1 MKKKFL
7 TFILSICFI
16 IPCMFMFS
24 ACSTTTPA
32 DIEFKVENGYI
43 QYYDGSNWN
52 NLIAIEELEGEDGDD
67 ADIWTIGN
75 DGYWYK
81 NGSKTNRKATGDIGA
96 NGNGIKS
103 IAPSTDPA
111 KTNATQTTYIITLDD
126 NSTYE
131 FVVKNGTNGNTPTI
145 SISDDGF
152 WIING
157 SKTNKLAIGTNGE
170 DGDDADIWTIG
181 ENGNWYK
188 NNVDTGNKA
197 LGEDGTSYYLYIK
210 YANNQPTSDSDMKT
224 TASDWIGIYTG
235 TSKTAPTTYSS
246 YTWYCIKGKDASYST
261 YTITYDY
268 GIADELFDDTFTSKE
283 IKSTEWITNM
293 PEIKSNYENC
303 FLGWYIKNTNKKIE
317 NYDFVGGNVVL
328 EARFDIE
335 KLGLSGLYSNG
346 KYIMNWEDITTTYSS
361 AFTENNTKIVAK
373 GTDKSYFGYDFKG
386 ELYIDNSVKS
396 IEEDAFYYSYLTK
409 VILPEGLEKIGDSSF
424 YNSRIETIILPK
436 SLTKIESNAFV
447 SCSYLTN
454 VYYNGTIL
462 DWCSIDISTL
472 GNNDTSPMGNG
483 KHFYVKTI
491 NSWQEITE
499 LNIDKNITN
508 INNNFYGF
516 DYLEKVYIHKDVES
530 IASNAFSGCI
540 NLQSIEIEE
549 GNSVY
554 NSGDN
559 SNAIIETSTNTLL
572 FGSVNTWI
580 PSSVLKIGSG
590 AFRGLNIQTI
600 TIPDSVTHI
609 DMYAFNN
616 CEMLESVYIGK
627 SVTAMG
633 NEYGNYENCFQ
644 GCINLST
651 IVVDEENE
659 TFDSRNN
666 CNAIIKS
673 ATHELIVGCKNTVI
687 PNGVLSIGKFA
698 FSNIEI
704 TTLIIPDS
712 VATIKEDAFASCD
725 YLTTIIL
732 GSGIETLES
741 YAFRY
746 STNIKSIFYN
756 GNETAWSN
764 VNKEDYAFSYGTN
777 YKVYYYSE
785 IEPAESDN
793 YWHYDTD
800 GVTPVAW

>member
-7 TFILSICFI
+7 TFILAICFI
-16 IPCMFMFS
+16 IPCMFMLS
-24 ACSTTTPA
+24 ACSFTSA

-43 QYYDGSNWN
+43 RYYDGEYWY
-52 NLIAIEELEGEDGDD
+52 NLIAVKDLKGEDGEDGDD
-67 ADIWTIGN
+67 GRDADVWTIGTN
-75 DGYWYK
+75 GYWYK
-81 NGSKTNRKATGDIGA
+81 NGVKTN
-96 NGNGIKS
+96 
-103 IAPSTDPA
+103 
-111 KTNATQTTYIITLDD
+111 
-126 NSTYE
+126 
-131 FVVKNGTNGNTPTI
+131 
-145 SISDDGF
+145 
-152 WIING
+152 
-157 SKTNKLAIGTNGE
+157 NKAIGE
-170 DGDDADIWTIG
+170 DAT
-181 ENGNWYK
+181 
-188 NNVDTGNKA
+188 
-197 LGEDGTSYYLYIK
+197 
-210 YANNQPTSDSDMKT
+210 
-224 TASDWIGIYTG
+224 
-235 TSKTAPTTYSS
+235 
-246 YTWYCIKGKDASYST
+246 YST

-268 GIADELFDDTFTSKE
+268 GKASDLFANPKSSDT
-283 IKSTEWITNM
+283 IKATEWLTTL
-293 PEIKSNYENC
+293 PEIKGENKDA
-303 FLGWYIKNTNKKIE
+303 FLGWFIQGTNKLIE
-317 NYDFVGGNVVL
+317 NYDFVGGNVTL

-373 GTDKSYFGYDFKG
+373 GANKSYFGYDFKG

-396 IEEDAFYYSYLTK
+396 IEEDAFCGSYLTK

-436 SLTKIESNAFV
+436 SLTKIESMAFV

-462 DWCSIDISTL
+462 DWFSIDIRAL

-499 LNIDKNITN
+499 LNIDKSITN

-516 DYLEKVYIHKDVES
+516 DYLEKVYIHKNVES
-530 IASNAFSGCI
+530 IANNAFGGCI

-572 FGSVNTWI
+572 FGSVNTRI
-580 PSSVLKIGSG
+580 PSSVLKIGSE
-590 AFRGLNIQTI
+590 AFRGLNIQTL
-600 TIPDSVTHI
+600 TISDSVTHI
-609 DMYAFNN
+609 DMYAFYH

-633 NEYGNYENCFQ
+633 NKYGNYENCFQ
-644 GCINLST
+644 GCINLRT

-687 PNGVLSIGKFA
+687 PNDVLSIGEFA
-698 FSNIEI
+698 FSDIEI

-712 VATIKEDAFASCD
+712 VVTIKEDAFASCR

-732 GSGIETLES
+732 GSDIETLES

-746 STNIKSIFYN
+746 STKIKSIFYN

-764 VNKEDYAFSYGTN
+764 VNKEGAFTYGTK
-777 YKVYYYSE
+777 YQVYYYSE
-785 IEPAESDN
+785 IEPAESDK

-800 GVTPVAW
+800 GETPIAW